1 MSDQHTQLVFNK
13 PFRAGFIS
21 ALVVIIFIALSCKTE
36 LPQLADIDI
45 EEWSSDR
52 NACQGYRQSVVK
64 ALDAQ
69 RSKLLALSANEITA
83 ILGKPDQIELYK
95 RNQKLFFY
103 NLCAFVFASCVA
115 KEGGL
120 PRFLAVKVK
129 KGALLVAVDDE
140 KLEAS
145 ALVFV
150 SLQSSSDFNSNSVN
164 EFTSANPSQS

>member
-21 ALVVIIFIALSCKTE
+21 ALVVIIFIALSCMTE

-103 NLCAFVFASCVA
+103 NLNPGPTCGTKNENSRTLRLMIRLNAMERA
-115 KEGGL
+115 KEIIIT
-120 PRFLAVKVK
+120 P
-129 KGALLVAVDDE
+129 
-140 KLEAS
+140 
-145 ALVFV
+145 
-150 SLQSSSDFNSNSVN
+150 
-164 EFTSANPSQS
+164 